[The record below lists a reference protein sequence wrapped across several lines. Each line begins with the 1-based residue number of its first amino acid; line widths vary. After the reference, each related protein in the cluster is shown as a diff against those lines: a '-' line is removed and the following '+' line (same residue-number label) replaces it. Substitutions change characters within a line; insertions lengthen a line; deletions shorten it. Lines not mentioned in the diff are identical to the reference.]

1 MSKVLSSKRMAP
13 VKEGEELFAAV
24 RSFSNKMVDAL
35 VMTSLVTETGG
46 LGATAGLLRRTI

>member
-1 MSKVLSSKRMAP
+1 MAP